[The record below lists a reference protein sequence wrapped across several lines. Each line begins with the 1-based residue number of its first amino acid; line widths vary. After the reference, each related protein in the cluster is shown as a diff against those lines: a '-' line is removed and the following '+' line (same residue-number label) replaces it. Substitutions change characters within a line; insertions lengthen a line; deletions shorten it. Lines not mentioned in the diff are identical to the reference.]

1 MNDENQIANILYRY
15 AALIDMGRLEE
26 AAALFAHARI
36 KVHPGD
42 AQDDGTID
50 GRQLLELWRKKII
63 LYEDGT
69 PRTKHLVTN
78 PIIEIDP
85 NGRTATAKSYYTVVQ
100 TIFTLPPQIIRSE
113 ERRVGKECVSTCRS
127 RWSPYHEKK
136 NTTAICSK
144 QYIT

>member
-50 GRQLLELWRKKII
+50 GRQLLALWRKKII

-69 PRTKHLVTN
+69 TRTKHPVTS
-78 PIIEIDP
+78 PHTEIEL
-85 NGRTATAKSYYTVVQ
+85 NSTNKTAKT
-100 TIFTLPPQIIRSE
+100 
-113 ERRVGKECVSTCRS
+113 
-127 RWSPYHEKK
+127 H
-136 NTTAICSK
+136 NTKT
-144 QYIT
+144 TR